1 MKKVFTILLLL
12 IVACGGSSEDT
23 TTTSIED
30 TTTTTIPPVPTIDFD
45 IIEIYNS
52 KLGTE
57 LCSDAEEI
65 DATSEE
71 CLRQYRDNL
80 ETVFSYTENL
90 ETYITELNTYLESYP
105 SAMTEEYKNLF
116 QFIDDEYQ
124 GVPETYGTVT
134 NKYIERFGGV
144 PELLDFEIENLDS
157 LNAGCNLVT
166 NYKVSDN
173 LKYGSL
179 TYVNNTGEKV
189 KIYLDNEELSTEVHL
204 KNSGGEFTLE
214 SGLFTNYLNEEF
226 EINFE
231 SSFYVNFYHIRITNV
246 YFDKEIVS
254 LGENFRVYFE
264 WENPKETTLFGN
276 GASTDISIRI
286 SGNNNSGGQIFVVEF
301 YSGNNL
307 IEKGLFNLDSENNI
321 GYANL
326 KFKDINVNTKIDS
339 LTNNLSINPLGNP
352 FNISY
357 IYMGHRD
364 ENYQFDGGISLDSP
378 GKNNNRFN
386 TFNIPNFCK
395 ETIATITLSGN
406 NEIVFNEK

>member
-1 MKKVFTILLLL
+1 MKKALILLLLL
-12 IVACGGSSEDT
+12 IVACGGSSEET
-23 TTTSIED
+23 VAED
-30 TTTTTIPPVPTIDFD
+30 TTTTTIPPAPTVDFD
-45 IIEIYNS
+45 IIEIYNTS
-52 KLGTE
+52 LGNN
-57 LCSDAEEI
+57 LCTDVSEI
-65 DATSEE
+65 DTTSEF
-71 CLRQYRDNL
+71 CLKQYIDNL
-80 ETVFSYTENL
+80 EMVFSYAENL

-189 KIYLDNEELSTEVHL
+189 KIYLDNEELSTQVHL

-226 EINFE
+226 VINFE

-246 YFDKEIVS
+246 YFDKETVS

-264 WENPKETTLFGN
+264 WENPKETILFGN
-276 GASTDISIRI
+276 GATTFITLYIR
-286 SGNNNSGGQIFVVEF
+286 GNNNSGGQSFVVEF
-301 YSGNNL
+301 QNGNNL
-307 IEKGLFNLDSENNI
+307 IEKGLFNLDLENNI

-339 LTNNLSINPLGNP
+339 LTYNLSINPLGNP
-352 FNISY
+352 FNISS

-364 ENYQFDGGISLDSP
+364 ENYQFDGEISLDSP
-378 GKNNNRFN
+378 GKNSNRFN

-395 ETIATITLSGN
+395 ETFATLTLSGN

>member
-1 MKKVFTILLLL
+1 MKKVLTLLLL
-12 IVACGGSSEDT
+12 LLVACGGSSEE
-23 TTTSIED
+23 IVAED
-30 TTTTTIPPVPTIDFD
+30 TTTTTIPLVPTIDFD

-52 KLGTE
+52 KLRTE

-80 ETVFSYTENL
+80 ETVFSYAENL
-90 ETYITELNTYLESYP
+90 ETYITELNTFFEAYP
-105 SAMTEEYKNLF
+105 SAMTEEYKTLF

-144 PELLDFEIENLDS
+144 PELLDFEIENFDS

-189 KIYLDNEELSTEVHL
+189 KIYLDNEELSTQVHL
-204 KNSGGEFTLE
+204 ENSGGEFSLE

-226 EINFE
+226 VINFE

-246 YFDKEIVS
+246 YFDKETVS

-276 GASTDISIRI
+276 GASTFISLNI
-286 SGNNNSGGQIFVVEF
+286 SGNNNSGGQSFRVEF
-301 YSGNNL
+301 QNGNNL
-307 IEKGLFNLDSENNI
+307 IETGLVNIDSENNV
-321 GYANL
+321 GYVIL
-326 KFKDINVNTKIDS
+326 KFKDINVNTNIDL
-339 LTNNLSINPLGNP
+339 LTYNLSINPLGNP
-352 FNISY
+352 FKIEGMY
-357 IYMGHRD
+357 IGHRD
-364 ENYQFDGGISLDSP
+364 ENYQFDGEIFLDSP
-378 GKNNNRFN
+378 GRNSNRFN
-386 TFNIPNFCK
+386 IFSIPNFCK
-395 ETIATITLSGN
+395 ETFATITLSGN